1 MGHEEELEAYRS
13 QLLES
18 LSSRPTMR
26 GMSDPIQ
33 VYVNERRVGEL
44 EDAGIG
50 AMLQVQCVDH
60 IETVQLRA
68 EDGTLLGGLT
78 APECGYRTDRIRLSA
93 DTVELSVHNMAQG
106 GTLSALFTPAPS
118 VWSRAWKGIADVA
131 DKLAAR
137 RPEQALASY
146 GMRTVAFT
154 QALLAI
160 AVVGLVADRI
170 TTGGTP
176 ERTPSPVVQTATLS
190 AAPAA
195 DMAKFEQQ
203 LDELARM
210 QAKVD
215 DALGSQQK
223 GVVQLQQYLVKLS
236 ATQESFESN
245 VLTVREEI
253 EKRLETVGRETDHQT
268 RQMASRG
275 RVEQE
280 QLEAAIQNLTADNHR
295 LSKEVVSLEEYNQVL
310 KTKLQTAVASAS
322 KVVDPSPERLLKMAD
337 SLQATQQQMPFLF
350 WVTFSDGTS
359 QKASTNGFMKCRV
372 TREPSAKAG
381 RKYGSFHR
389 QSHPIDSW
397 SRSEERKS
405 SRQRGSA
412 SRMFRE
418 KQLFCGIVRWAWTCR
433 NRHGKGCVPGVPSVR

>member
-1 MGHEEELEAYRS
+1 MGHEEELDAYRS

-18 LSSRPTMR
+18 LNSRPTIR
-26 GMSDPIQ
+26 GWSDPIQ

-44 EDAGIG
+44 EGAGIG
-50 AMLQVQCVDH
+50 ATLQVQCVDH
-60 IETVQLRA
+60 IQTVQLRA

-78 APECGYRTDRIRLSA
+78 ASECGYRTDRVRISA

-118 VWSRAWKGIADVA
+118 FWSRAWKRIADVT
-131 DKLAAR
+131 DRVVAR
-137 RPEQALASY
+137 RPEPALAY
-146 GMRTVAFT
+146 GMRMVAFT
-154 QALLAI
+154 QGLLAL
-160 AVVGLVADRI
+160 AVVGLVTDRI
-170 TTGGTP
+170 TTGRTSD
-176 ERTPSPVVQTATLS
+176 RTPSSVVQTATLS
-190 AAPAA
+190 PAPVA

-223 GVVQLQQYLVKLS
+223 GVVQLQQAMVKLS
-236 ATQESFESN
+236 STQESFESN

-253 EKRLETVGRETDHQT
+253 EKRLETVGRETDRQT

-295 LSKEVVSLEEYNQVL
+295 LSKEVVNLEEYNQVL

-322 KVVDPSPERLLKMAD
+322 KAVDPSPERLLKMAD
-337 SLQATQQQMPFLF
+337 SLQATQQMPFLF

-359 QKASTNGFMKCRV
+359 QESIDKWVYEMQGHKGAVSEGWQEVRIIPPAVPPDRFLEQIRGEKIVKAARIS
-372 TREPSAKAG
+372 
-381 RKYGSFHR
+381 
-389 QSHPIDSW
+389 Q
-397 SRSEERKS
+397 
-405 SRQRGSA
+405 
-412 SRMFRE
+412 
-418 KQLFCGIVRWAWTCR
+418 
-433 NRHGKGCVPGVPSVR
+433 

>member
-1 MGHEEELEAYRS
+1 MGHEEELDAYRS

-18 LSSRPTMR
+18 LNSRPTIR
-26 GMSDPIQ
+26 GVSDPIQ

-44 EDAGIG
+44 EGAGIG
-50 AMLQVQCVDH
+50 ATLQVQCVDH
-60 IETVQLRA
+60 IETIQLRA

-78 APECGYRTDRIRLSA
+78 APECGYRTDRVRISA

-118 VWSRAWKGIADVA
+118 FWSRAWKSIADVT
-131 DKLAAR
+131 DRVVAR
-137 RPEQALASY
+137 RPAPAY
-146 GMRTVAFT
+146 GMRMVAFT

-160 AVVGLVADRI
+160 AVVGLVTDRI
-170 TTGGTP
+170 TTGRTLV
-176 ERTPSPVVQTATLS
+176 RTPSPVVQTATLS
-190 AAPAA
+190 PAPVA
-195 DMAKFEQQ
+195 DMARFEQQ

-223 GVVQLQQYLVKLS
+223 GVVQLQQAMVKLS
-236 ATQESFESN
+236 STQESFESN

-253 EKRLETVGRETDHQT
+253 EKRLETVGRETDRQT

-295 LSKEVVSLEEYNQVL
+295 LSKEVVSLEEYNQAL
-310 KTKLQTAVASAS
+310 KSKLQTAVASAS
-322 KVVDPSPERLLKMAD
+322 KAVDPSPERLLKMAD
-337 SLQATQQQMPFLF
+337 SLQATQQMPFLF

-359 QKASTNGFMKCRV
+359 QESIDKWVHEMQGHKGAVSEGWQEVRILPPAVPADRFLEQVRGEKIVKAARIS
-372 TREPSAKAG
+372 
-381 RKYGSFHR
+381 
-389 QSHPIDSW
+389 Q
-397 SRSEERKS
+397 
-405 SRQRGSA
+405 
-412 SRMFRE
+412 
-418 KQLFCGIVRWAWTCR
+418 
-433 NRHGKGCVPGVPSVR
+433 

>member
-1 MGHEEELEAYRS
+1 MGHEEELEAYRC

-18 LSSRPTMR
+18 LKSRPAIR
-26 GMSDPIQ
+26 GVSDPIQ

-44 EDAGIG
+44 ESAGIG
-50 AMLQVQCVDH
+50 ATLQVQCVDH

-68 EDGTLLGGLT
+68 EDGTLLGGL
-78 APECGYRTDRIRLSA
+78 AALECGYRTDRVRLSA
-93 DTVELSVHNMAQG
+93 DTVELSVHNLAQG

-118 VWSRAWKGIADVA
+118 FWSRAWKSIADITDRVV
-131 DKLAAR
+131 AR
-137 RPEQALASY
+137 RPEPALAY

-160 AVVGLVADRI
+160 AVVGLVTDRI
-170 TTGGTP
+170 TIGRTSD
-176 ERTPSPVVQTATLS
+176 RTPSPVVQTATLS
-190 AAPAA
+190 PAPAA

-223 GVVQLQQYLVKLS
+223 GVVQLQQALVKLS
-236 ATQESFESN
+236 STQESFESN

-253 EKRLETVGRETDHQT
+253 EKRLETVGRETDRQA

-280 QLEAAIQNLTADNHR
+280 QLEAAIQNLTANNHR

-322 KVVDPSPERLLKMAD
+322 KAVDPSPERLLKMAD
-337 SLQATQQQMPFLF
+337 SLQATQQMPFLF

-359 QKASTNGFMKCRV
+359 QESIDKWVYEMQGHKGAVSEGWQEVRIVPPAVPPDRFLEQIRGEKIVKAARIG
-372 TREPSAKAG
+372 
-381 RKYGSFHR
+381 
-389 QSHPIDSW
+389 Q
-397 SRSEERKS
+397 
-405 SRQRGSA
+405 
-412 SRMFRE
+412 
-418 KQLFCGIVRWAWTCR
+418 
-433 NRHGKGCVPGVPSVR
+433 

>member
-1 MGHEEELEAYRS
+1 MGHEEELDAYRS

-18 LSSRPTMR
+18 LNSRPTIR
-26 GMSDPIQ
+26 GVSDPIQ

-44 EDAGIG
+44 EGAGVG
-50 AMLQVQCVDH
+50 ATLHVQCVDH

-78 APECGYRTDRIRLSA
+78 ASECGYRTDHVRISA

-118 VWSRAWKGIADVA
+118 FWSRAWKSIVDVT
-131 DKLAAR
+131 DRVVAR
-137 RPEQALASY
+137 RPEPALAY
-146 GMRTVAFT
+146 GMRMVAFT
-154 QALLAI
+154 QVLLAL
-160 AVVGLVADRI
+160 AVVGLVTDRI
-170 TTGGTP
+170 TPG
-176 ERTPSPVVQTATLS
+176 RTLDRTSSPVVQTATLS
-190 AAPAA
+190 PAPVA

-223 GVVQLQQYLVKLS
+223 GVAQLQQAMVKLS
-236 ATQESFESN
+236 STQESFESN

-253 EKRLETVGRETDHQT
+253 EKRLETVGRETDRQT
-268 RQMASRG
+268 RQVASRG

-322 KVVDPSPERLLKMAD
+322 KAVDPSPERLLKMAD
-337 SLQATQQQMPFLF
+337 SLQATQQMPFLF

-359 QKASTNGFMKCRV
+359 QESIDKWVYEMQGHKGAVNEGWQEVRIIPPAVPPDRFLEQIRGEKIVKAARIS
-372 TREPSAKAG
+372 
-381 RKYGSFHR
+381 
-389 QSHPIDSW
+389 Q
-397 SRSEERKS
+397 
-405 SRQRGSA
+405 
-412 SRMFRE
+412 
-418 KQLFCGIVRWAWTCR
+418 
-433 NRHGKGCVPGVPSVR
+433 

>member
-1 MGHEEELEAYRS
+1 MGHEEELDAYRS

-18 LSSRPTMR
+18 LNRRPTIR
-26 GMSDPIQ
+26 GWSDPIQ

-44 EDAGIG
+44 EGAGIN
-50 AMLQVQCVDH
+50 ATLQVQCVDH

-78 APECGYRTDRIRLSA
+78 ASECGYRTDRVQISA

-118 VWSRAWKGIADVA
+118 FWSRAWKSIADVT
-131 DKLAAR
+131 DRVVAR
-137 RPEQALASY
+137 RPEPALAY
-146 GMRTVAFT
+146 GMRMVAFT

-160 AVVGLVADRI
+160 AVVGLVTDRI
-170 TTGGTP
+170 TTG
-176 ERTPSPVVQTATLS
+176 RTPVRMPAPVVQTAALS
-190 AAPAA
+190 PAPVA

-223 GVVQLQQYLVKLS
+223 GVVQLQQAMVKLS
-236 ATQESFESN
+236 STQESFESN

-253 EKRLETVGRETDHQT
+253 EKRLETVGRETDRQT

-295 LSKEVVSLEEYNQVL
+295 LSKEVVSLEEYNQAL
-310 KTKLQTAVASAS
+310 KSKLQTAVASAS

-337 SLQATQQQMPFLF
+337 SLQATQQMPFLF

-359 QKASTNGFMKCRV
+359 QESIDKWVHEMQGHKGAVSEGWQEVRILPPAVPPDRFLEQVRGEKIVKAARIS
-372 TREPSAKAG
+372 
-381 RKYGSFHR
+381 
-389 QSHPIDSW
+389 Q
-397 SRSEERKS
+397 
-405 SRQRGSA
+405 
-412 SRMFRE
+412 
-418 KQLFCGIVRWAWTCR
+418 
-433 NRHGKGCVPGVPSVR
+433 

>member
-1 MGHEEELEAYRS
+1 MGHEEELDAYRS

-18 LSSRPTMR
+18 LNSRPTIR
-26 GMSDPIQ
+26 GWSDPIQ

-44 EDAGIG
+44 EGAGIG
-50 AMLQVQCVDH
+50 ATLQVQCVDH

-78 APECGYRTDRIRLSA
+78 APECGYRTDRVRISA

-118 VWSRAWKGIADVA
+118 FWSRAWKSIVDVT
-131 DKLAAR
+131 DRVVAR
-137 RPEQALASY
+137 RPDPALAY
-146 GMRTVAFT
+146 GMRMVAFT
-154 QALLAI
+154 QGLLAL
-160 AVVGLVADRI
+160 AVVGLVTDRI
-170 TTGGTP
+170 TAGRTSD
-176 ERTPSPVVQTATLS
+176 RTPSPVVQTATLS
-190 AAPAA
+190 PAPVA

-223 GVVQLQQYLVKLS
+223 GVAQLQQAMVKLS
-236 ATQESFESN
+236 STQESFESN

-253 EKRLETVGRETDHQT
+253 EKRLETVGRETDRQT

-295 LSKEVVSLEEYNQVL
+295 LSKEVVNLEEYNQVL
-310 KTKLQTAVASAS
+310 KSKLQTAVASAS
-322 KVVDPSPERLLKMAD
+322 KAVDPSPERLLKMAD
-337 SLQATQQQMPFLF
+337 SLQATQQMPFLF

-359 QKASTNGFMKCRV
+359 QESIDKWVHGMQGHKGAVSEGWQEVRILPPAVPPDRFLEQVRGEKIVKAARIG
-372 TREPSAKAG
+372 
-381 RKYGSFHR
+381 
-389 QSHPIDSW
+389 Q
-397 SRSEERKS
+397 
-405 SRQRGSA
+405 
-412 SRMFRE
+412 
-418 KQLFCGIVRWAWTCR
+418 
-433 NRHGKGCVPGVPSVR
+433 

>member
-1 MGHEEELEAYRS
+1 MGHEEELDAYRS

-18 LSSRPTMR
+18 LNRRPTIR
-26 GMSDPIQ
+26 GWSDPIQ
-33 VYVNERRVGEL
+33 VYVNELRVGEL
-44 EDAGIG
+44 EGAGVN
-50 AMLQVQCVDH
+50 ATLQVQCVDH

-78 APECGYRTDRIRLSA
+78 APECGYRTDRVRISA

-118 VWSRAWKGIADVA
+118 FWSRAWKSIADVA
-131 DKLAAR
+131 DRVVAR
-137 RPEQALASY
+137 RPEPALAY

-154 QALLAI
+154 QALLAL
-160 AVVGLVADRI
+160 AVVGLVTDRI
-170 TTGGTP
+170 TTGRTSV
-176 ERTPSPVVQTATLS
+176 RTPSPVVQTAALS
-190 AAPAA
+190 PSPVA

-210 QAKVD
+210 QTKVD

-223 GVVQLQQYLVKLS
+223 GVVQLQQAMAKLS
-236 ATQESFESN
+236 STQESFESN

-253 EKRLETVGRETDHQT
+253 EKRLETVSRETDRQT

-295 LSKEVVSLEEYNQVL
+295 LSKEVVSLEEYNQAL
-310 KTKLQTAVASAS
+310 KSKLQTAVASAS
-322 KVVDPSPERLLKMAD
+322 KAVDPSPERLLKMAD
-337 SLQATQQQMPFLF
+337 SLQATQQMPFLF

-359 QKASTNGFMKCRV
+359 QESIDKWVHEMQGHKGVVSEGWQEVRILPPAVPPDRFLEQVRGEKIVKAARIS
-372 TREPSAKAG
+372 
-381 RKYGSFHR
+381 
-389 QSHPIDSW
+389 Q
-397 SRSEERKS
+397 
-405 SRQRGSA
+405 
-412 SRMFRE
+412 
-418 KQLFCGIVRWAWTCR
+418 
-433 NRHGKGCVPGVPSVR
+433 

>member
-1 MGHEEELEAYRS
+1 MGHEEELDAYRS

-18 LSSRPTMR
+18 LNSRPTIR
-26 GMSDPIQ
+26 GVSDPIQ

-44 EDAGIG
+44 EGAGTG
-50 AMLQVQCVDH
+50 ATLQVQCVDH

-78 APECGYRTDRIRLSA
+78 APECGYRTDRVRISA

-106 GTLSALFTPAPS
+106 GTFSALFTPAPS
-118 VWSRAWKGIADVA
+118 FWSRAWKSIVDVT
-131 DKLAAR
+131 DRVVAR
-137 RPEQALASY
+137 SPEPALAY
-146 GMRTVAFT
+146 GMRMVAFT
-154 QALLAI
+154 QGLLAL
-160 AVVGLVADRI
+160 AVVGLVTDRI
-170 TTGGTP
+170 TTGRTSD
-176 ERTPSPVVQTATLS
+176 RTPSPVVQTATLS
-190 AAPAA
+190 PAPVA

-223 GVVQLQQYLVKLS
+223 GVAQLQQAMVKLS
-236 ATQESFESN
+236 STQESFEST

-253 EKRLETVGRETDHQT
+253 EKRLETVGRETDRQT

-295 LSKEVVSLEEYNQVL
+295 LSKEVVNLEEYNQVL
-310 KTKLQTAVASAS
+310 KSKLQTAVASAS
-322 KVVDPSPERLLKMAD
+322 KAVDPSPERLLKMAD
-337 SLQATQQQMPFLF
+337 SLQATQQMPFLF

-359 QKASTNGFMKCRV
+359 QESIDKWVHGMQGHKGAVSEGWQEVRILPPAVPPDRFLEQVRGEKIVKAARIG
-372 TREPSAKAG
+372 
-381 RKYGSFHR
+381 
-389 QSHPIDSW
+389 Q
-397 SRSEERKS
+397 
-405 SRQRGSA
+405 
-412 SRMFRE
+412 
-418 KQLFCGIVRWAWTCR
+418 
-433 NRHGKGCVPGVPSVR
+433 

>member
-1 MGHEEELEAYRS
+1 MGHEEELDAYRS

-18 LSSRPTMR
+18 LNRRPTIR
-26 GMSDPIQ
+26 GWSDPIQ
-33 VYVNERRVGEL
+33 IYVNERRVGEL
-44 EDAGIG
+44 EGAGVN
-50 AMLQVQCVDH
+50 ATLQVQCVDH

-78 APECGYRTDRIRLSA
+78 APECGYRTDRVRISA

-118 VWSRAWKGIADVA
+118 FWSRAWKSIADVA
-131 DKLAAR
+131 DRVVAR
-137 RPEQALASY
+137 RPEPALAY
-146 GMRTVAFT
+146 GMRIVAFT

-160 AVVGLVADRI
+160 AVVGLVTDRI
-170 TTGGTP
+170 ATGRTSV
-176 ERTPSPVVQTATLS
+176 RTPAPVVQTAALS
-190 AAPAA
+190 PAPVA

-210 QAKVD
+210 QTKVD

-223 GVVQLQQYLVKLS
+223 GVVQLQQAMAKLS
-236 ATQESFESN
+236 STQESFESN

-253 EKRLETVGRETDHQT
+253 EKRLETVGRETDRQT

-295 LSKEVVSLEEYNQVL
+295 LSKEVVSLEEYNQAL
-310 KTKLQTAVASAS
+310 KSKLQTAVASAS
-322 KVVDPSPERLLKMAD
+322 KAVDPSPERLLKMAD
-337 SLQATQQQMPFLF
+337 SLQATQQMPFLF

-359 QKASTNGFMKCRV
+359 QESIDKWVHEMQGHKGAVSEGWQEVRILPPAVPADRFLEQVRGEKIVKAARIS
-372 TREPSAKAG
+372 
-381 RKYGSFHR
+381 
-389 QSHPIDSW
+389 Q
-397 SRSEERKS
+397 
-405 SRQRGSA
+405 
-412 SRMFRE
+412 
-418 KQLFCGIVRWAWTCR
+418 
-433 NRHGKGCVPGVPSVR
+433 

>member
-18 LSSRPTMR
+18 LNSRPEIR
-26 GMSDPIQ
+26 SWSDPIQ

-44 EDAGIG
+44 ESAGIG
-50 AMLQVQCVDH
+50 GMLQVQCVDH

-78 APECGYRTDRIRLSA
+78 APECGYRTDRVRLSA
-93 DTVELSVHNMAQG
+93 DTVELSVHNLAQG

-118 VWSRAWKGIADVA
+118 FWSRAWKSIADVT
-131 DKLAAR
+131 DRVVAR
-137 RPEQALASY
+137 RPEPALAY

-160 AVVGLVADRI
+160 AVVGLVTDRI
-170 TTGGTP
+170 TTGRTSDH
-176 ERTPSPVVQTATLS
+176 TPSPVVQTATLS
-190 AAPAA
+190 PAPAV

-203 LDELARM
+203 LGELARM

-223 GVVQLQQYLVKLS
+223 GVVQLQQALAKLS
-236 ATQESFESN
+236 STQESFESN

-253 EKRLETVGRETDHQT
+253 EKRLETVGRETDRQT

-295 LSKEVVSLEEYNQVL
+295 LAKEVVSLEEYNQVL

-322 KVVDPSPERLLKMAD
+322 KAVDPSPERLLKMAD

-359 QKASTNGFMKCRV
+359 QESIDKWVYEMQGHKGAVSEGWQEVRIVPPAVPPDRFLEQIRGEKIVKAARIG
-372 TREPSAKAG
+372 
-381 RKYGSFHR
+381 
-389 QSHPIDSW
+389 Q
-397 SRSEERKS
+397 
-405 SRQRGSA
+405 
-412 SRMFRE
+412 
-418 KQLFCGIVRWAWTCR
+418 
-433 NRHGKGCVPGVPSVR
+433 

>member
-1 MGHEEELEAYRS
+1 MGHEEELDAYRS

-18 LSSRPTMR
+18 LNSRPTIR
-26 GMSDPIQ
+26 GVSDPIQ

-44 EDAGIG
+44 EGAGIG
-50 AMLQVQCVDH
+50 ATLQVQCVDH

-78 APECGYRTDRIRLSA
+78 APECGYRTDRVRISA

-118 VWSRAWKGIADVA
+118 FWSRAWKSIADVT
-131 DKLAAR
+131 DRVVAR
-137 RPEQALASY
+137 HPEPAY
-146 GMRTVAFT
+146 GMRMVAFT

-160 AVVGLVADRI
+160 AVVGLVTDRI
-170 TTGGTP
+170 TTGRTLV
-176 ERTPSPVVQTATLS
+176 RTPSPVVQTATLS
-190 AAPAA
+190 PAPVA

-223 GVVQLQQYLVKLS
+223 GVVQLQQALVKLS
-236 ATQESFESN
+236 STQESFESN

-253 EKRLETVGRETDHQT
+253 EKRLETVGRETDRQT

-310 KTKLQTAVASAS
+310 KSKLQTAVASAS
-322 KVVDPSPERLLKMAD
+322 KAVDPSPERLLKMAD
-337 SLQATQQQMPFLF
+337 SLQATQQMPFLF

-359 QKASTNGFMKCRV
+359 QESIDKWVHEMQGHKGAVSEGWQEVRILPPAVPADRFLEQVRGEKIVKAARIS
-372 TREPSAKAG
+372 
-381 RKYGSFHR
+381 
-389 QSHPIDSW
+389 Q
-397 SRSEERKS
+397 
-405 SRQRGSA
+405 
-412 SRMFRE
+412 
-418 KQLFCGIVRWAWTCR
+418 
-433 NRHGKGCVPGVPSVR
+433 